1 MDLARRDATGFGAF
15 VETAKEELQRLKPFS
30 FCTLYVAAEAATRK
44 ARLR

>member
-30 FCTLYVAAEAATRK
+30 FCTLYVAAKSAIHR